1 MCFFGLLKKPQLPF
15 ENIQQTILVSIAF
28 QSHLWGSNLHF
39 WVKKWAFLVWR
50 CHKNPRNPVVN
61 STFLQELSLTQEFN
75 VFPKTN
81 KIAFINF
88 FNAWLC
94 HFFLKFVS
102 FLISFKTIIFTGTS
116 LSHSEL
122 NVNGP
127 EIVIHSNSNKG
138 PSYLRKSSK
147 LSRSGYRFSQDYT
160 QQNTSG
166 TSKSVYFFES
176 FFPKRANFESE
187 L

>member
-1 MCFFGLLKKPQLPF
+1 
-15 ENIQQTILVSIAF
+15 
-28 QSHLWGSNLHF
+28 
-39 WVKKWAFLVWR
+39 
-50 CHKNPRNPVVN
+50 
-61 STFLQELSLTQEFN
+61 
-75 VFPKTN
+75 
-81 KIAFINF
+81 
-88 FNAWLC
+88 
-94 HFFLKFVS
+94 
-102 FLISFKTIIFTGTS
+102 

-166 TSKSVYFFES
+166 NSKSVYFFES

-187 L
+187 FKKKQQYDFQFISPKTYSKENLF

>member
-1 MCFFGLLKKPQLPF
+1 MIIEDTTTSFWNFLTFRSFCILQQ
-15 ENIQQTILVSIAF
+15 IQQTILASSAF
-28 QSHLWGSNLHF
+28 RSHLRGSDLHF
-39 WVKKWAFLVWR
+39 WIKKWAFLVWR
-50 CHKNPRNPVVN
+50 RHKNPRNSVVN
-61 STFLQELSLTQEFN
+61 STFLQDLSSTQEN
-75 VFPKTN
+75 E
-81 KIAFINF
+81 
-88 FNAWLC
+88 WLC

-116 LSHSEL
+116 LIHSEL